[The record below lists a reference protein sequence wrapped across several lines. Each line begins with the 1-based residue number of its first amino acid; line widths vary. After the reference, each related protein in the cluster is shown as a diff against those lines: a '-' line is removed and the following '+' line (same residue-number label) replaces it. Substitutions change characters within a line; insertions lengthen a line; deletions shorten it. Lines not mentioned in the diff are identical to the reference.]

1 MRKRGEEGRG
11 ERRVGRGKS
20 GDRRGE
26 RGGRK
31 SCAPQARCS
40 PCNDA
45 VSLNKREKEGRE
57 KVTGRRE
64 DGTGQRR
71 REERAERREE
81 RGERRE
87 ERGERREVSGRLW
100 DVPFSQQ
107 FFGSCQCT
115 RTKAPRCQ
123 LYRGI
128 TIFPTFSILLGPS
141 SVDDSTIFQFLITVT
156 ILVFPRQP

>member
-1 MRKRGEEGRG
+1 MVRKRGEEGRG
-11 ERRVGRGKS
+11 ERRDGRGKS

-31 SCAPQARCS
+31 SCAAQARCS

-71 REERAERREE
+71 REER
-81 RGERRE
+81 
-87 ERGERREVSGRLW
+87 GERREVSGGSLW
-100 DVPFSQQ
+100 DVPFSQR

-123 LYRGI
+123 LYRVI
-128 TIFPTFSILLGPS
+128 TIFLTFSILLGPS

-156 ILVFPRQP
+156 ILVFPRQH

>member
-11 ERRVGRGKS
+11 ERRDGRGKS
-20 GDRRGE
+20 GYRRGE

-71 REERAERREE
+71 REERTTTTPCLGVAAVWFSLPERLKIWELR
-81 RGERRE
+81 
-87 ERGERREVSGRLW
+87 
-100 DVPFSQQ
+100 
-107 FFGSCQCT
+107 QC
-115 RTKAPRCQ
+115 
-123 LYRGI
+123 
-128 TIFPTFSILLGPS
+128 SILRS
-141 SVDDSTIFQFLITVT
+141 S
-156 ILVFPRQP
+156 

>member
-1 MRKRGEEGRG
+1 M
-11 ERRVGRGKS
+11 
-20 GDRRGE
+20 
-26 RGGRK
+26 
-31 SCAPQARCS
+31 
-40 PCNDA
+40 
-45 VSLNKREKEGRE
+45 
-57 KVTGRRE
+57 TGRRE